1 MALDF
6 SGVDTQAGVNAL
18 IAKLRLL
25 ETEMSTLT
33 SSASISD
40 QGRSI
45 DLGAA
50 MKANLEQQKMIREQ
64 LALMAG
70 PAFVTSKTRV

>member
-18 IAKLRLL
+18 IAKLRTL
-25 ETEMSTLT
+25 ETEYAAIT
-33 SSASISD
+33 SSATVSD

-45 DLGAA
+45 DFGKQADAILKQMEG
-50 MKANLEQQKMIREQ
+50 IRKQ
-64 LALMAG
+64 LAMMAG
-70 PAFVTSKTRV
+70 PAFITSKQRV